1 MLASMAPHTVEQDR
15 LNFRPKKFLMWL
27 FIITSFMLF
36 AALTSGFIVYTA
48 GDPSRGIKMIL
59 PKLFLYSSIVI
70 VASSVTLHMSFL
82 AAKKLQFA
90 KQKLYLLLTIILGV
104 VFFALQLMSWKGF
117 VENGVFFVNPNAS
130 QSFLYVLTGAH
141 LLHIFA
147 GIIVLINALTGIV
160 KNIPQVKNI
169 FKMEM
174 ASIFWHFLDIL
185 WIYLY
190 VFLLLNQ

>member
-1 MLASMAPHTVEQDR
+1 MVPSSVDQDR
-15 LNFRPKKFLMWL
+15 LNLRPKKFLMWL

-59 PKLFLYSSIVI
+59 PKLFLYSSIAI
-70 VASSVTLHMSFL
+70 VASSVTMHLAYG
-82 AAKKLQFA
+82 AAKKLQFSRQRLFLA
-90 KQKLYLLLTIILGV
+90 ITIVLGILFFVMQLL
-104 VFFALQLMSWKGF
+104 SWRGLI
-117 VENGVFFVNPNAS
+117 ENGVYFVNPNAS

-147 GIIVLINALTGIV
+147 GLIVLLTSFAGTFKSV
-160 KNIPQVKNI
+160 AQVKNV
-169 FKMEM
+169 FRMEM
-174 ASIFWHFLDIL
+174 AAIFWHFLDIL